1 MSLKERIK
9 QQAYEL
15 GADLVG
21 FGGIER
27 CRQAPVMMSPQGV
40 FPGARTVIVM
50 AVHHPDACIEL
61 GGEQHPQ
68 EIGPYSVQYL
78 MNSRLD
84 EMVYRLAS
92 FVERQGYGA
101 IPIASSN
108 IWRYNQY
115 KDLKAVFAPDL
126 SHIYMAV
133 VAGLADI
140 GFNGLAMTP
149 EYGARNRFIT
159 LLTDAEIPEDPLLP
173 PGTVCDR
180 CMLCRKHCPTQAL
193 AKEIDGDK
201 VLRIADYEYRF
212 PNKNL
217 WRCAWG
223 EHFDLDLDLEIP
235 EVVTEQVILENVKA
249 HGMRSGEMGQCL
261 KYCLPKALRS
271 FDRSYSTTPLRRY
284 GVTRDEALISRGEID
299 RLLAGLFPRG
309 ADAVIVS
316 SAAEVRLAG
325 LDLEAILPGARSAV
339 TVAVTC
345 PPEIDRNEF
354 RFGAQYQVDSLCY
367 DLTRA
372 FEDFGCRSLMT
383 VQRSGS
389 HPDPTRDVNPTAAIL
404 SGLAEF
410 RGRTVLA
417 NTVVTRLALAPQQRL
432 DPGVRARLDVGDAT
446 AELTGHLA
454 ALARSL
460 GADLVGVA
468 SGTRIDELAT
478 QLRPAF
484 EADDVLDASD
494 TSTRFTPWEPV
505 IKTRKRQVKTATD
518 WLPGASSILVFG
530 LRYHKE
536 VLRWATRPPAEA
548 VGPYSFQTYVTNWLG
563 TIIGYRLVQALRDL
577 GYQAVITTD
586 LTATDSLTAN
596 PRGPQP
602 DLFANRFAGLAAGLG
617 WIAASGHLTTPQ
629 FGIRQRCIAIVTNAP
644 LRPSSLCVP
653 TAAQDR
659 CAACPTQPCVATCPS
674 QALGTRLLPLTCDG
688 QTFSFPRID
697 PKRCDWCKRYALDGD
712 CGFRYLGSPVD
723 LPAPA
728 DITAEAL
735 AAGLR
740 QHDPIKKYRPVVAEP
755 CVINCPLAVTGP
767 ESR

>member
-1 MSLKERIK
+1 MSLKEAIR
-9 QQAYEL
+9 QYAYDL

-27 CRQAPVMMSPQGV
+27 CKHAPPMMSPQGV

-84 EMVYRLAS
+84 EMVYRLAT

-101 IPIASSN
+101 VPIASSN

-115 KDLKAVFAPDL
+115 KDLKAVFAPDI

-133 VAGLADI
+133 VAGLAEV
-140 GFNGLAMTP
+140 GFNGLALTP

-159 LLTDAEIPEDPLLP
+159 LITDAEIPEDPLIP

-180 CMLCRKHCPTQAL
+180 CMLCRQHCPAQAL
-193 AKEIDGDK
+193 SKEISGDK

-223 EHFDLDLDLEIP
+223 EHFDLDLDLDIP

-249 HGMRSGEMGQCL
+249 HGMRAGEMGQCL
-261 KYCLPKALRS
+261 KYCLPKPIRS
-271 FDRSYSTTPLRRY
+271 FDPGYSTTPMRRY
-284 GVTRDEALISRGEID
+284 GVTLDAALLGRGEVD

-309 ADAVIVS
+309 ADAVVVS
-316 SAAEVRLAG
+316 TADELRRSG
-325 LDLEAILPGARSAV
+325 LDLEALLPGARSAI

-345 PPEIDRNEF
+345 PAEIDRHEF
-354 RFGAQYQVDSLCY
+354 RFGAQYQMDSLCY

-372 FEDFGCRSLMT
+372 LEGFGCRSLMT

-389 HPDPTRDVNPTAAIL
+389 HPDSTRVENPTAAIL
-404 SGLAEF
+404 AGLAEF
-410 RGRTVLA
+410 RGQTVLA
-417 NTVVTRLALAPQQRL
+417 NTVVTRLALPPQQRL
-432 DPGVRARLDVGDAT
+432 SRGERARLDSGDAT
-446 AELTGHLA
+446 AALTEHVT

-468 SGTRIDELAT
+468 SPARIDELAA
-478 QLRPAF
+478 QLRPLF
-484 EADDVLDASD
+484 EADEVLDASD
-494 TSTRFTPWEPV
+494 TSTRFTPWNPV
-505 IKTRKRQVKTATD
+505 IKARQRRVKTAAD
-518 WLPGASSILVFG
+518 WLPGATSVLVLG
-530 LRYHKE
+530 LRYHRE

-548 VGPYSFQTYVTNWLG
+548 VGPYAFQTYVTHWLG
-563 TIIGYRLVQALRDL
+563 TILGYRLVQALRDL
-577 GYQAVITTD
+577 GYQAVIATD

-644 LRPSSLCVP
+644 LSASPLRLP
-653 TAAQDR
+653 TAAQDC
-659 CAACPTQPCVATCPS
+659 CAACATKPCVTTCPS
-674 QALGTRLLPLTCDG
+674 QALGTQLFPLSCEG
-688 QTFSFPRID
+688 QAFAFPAID
-697 PKRCDWCKRYALDGD
+697 PKRCDWCKRYALDGN

-723 LPAPA
+723 IPAPTE
-728 DITAEAL
+728 ITAAAL
-735 AAGLR
+735 ADGLR

-755 CVINCPLAVTGP
+755 CVINCPLAVHGP
-767 ESR
+767 TSR